1 MTQLVLSAFSQSI
14 FLLCTSLHY
23 APRSTQMFRVDRR
36 FGLWTCG
43 ESSYL
48 FLLGL
53 HNNVRQFPTVKII
66 SGHSSTI
73 LRIRCYLSLHLLN
86 PGPHRNRML
95 RVGADWLSLQQY
107 AIEEAQLLCNGIT
120 MINWYINLFDSKG
133 FLPMKKKIVTRQFP
147 FVDCFF
153 LAKGI

>member
-107 AIEEAQLLCNGIT
+107 AIEEAQLLCSGST
-120 MINWYINLFDSKG
+120 VTVLCINIFDSIA
-133 FLPMKKKIVTRQFP
+133 FCQWRRKIVTRQFLYI
-147 FVDCFF
+147 C
-153 LAKGI
+153 